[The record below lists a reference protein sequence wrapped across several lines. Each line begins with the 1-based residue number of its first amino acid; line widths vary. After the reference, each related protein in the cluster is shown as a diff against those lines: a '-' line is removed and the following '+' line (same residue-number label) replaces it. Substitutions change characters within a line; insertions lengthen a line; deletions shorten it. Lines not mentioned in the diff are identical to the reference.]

1 MYDLVVSHHQKKDT
15 DEEEELTTDEQLKRV
30 RTNFYIAPIIPL
42 NMAIEYDST
51 QKVQEFVNDLIKIT
65 RELQREQLV
74 NQESTVN
81 S

>member
-1 MYDLVVSHHQKKDT
+1 M
-15 DEEEELTTDEQLKRV
+15 
-30 RTNFYIAPIIPL
+30 L
-42 NMAIEYDST
+42 NIN